1 MNASLD
7 STHTAAVDPVYHWR
21 KLDTCPKGV
30 KVQLLTKWG
39 CAVYGSWNGRDPVY
53 THWAPMPT
61 RARKGEAE

>member
-1 MNASLD
+1 MTTAID
-7 STHTAAVDPVYHWR
+7 STRTAAVDPAYHWR
-21 KLDTCPKGV
+21 ALDTRPKGV

-61 RARKGEAE
+61 RTQEVKP